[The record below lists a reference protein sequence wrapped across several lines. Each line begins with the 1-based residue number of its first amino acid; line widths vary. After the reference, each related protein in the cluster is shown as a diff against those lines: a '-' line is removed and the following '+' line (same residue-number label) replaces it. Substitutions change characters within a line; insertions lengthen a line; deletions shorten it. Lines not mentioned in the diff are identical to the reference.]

1 MRFRV
6 LFIIWSCFFCLVA
19 NNCCVSSDNNN
30 LANELKK
37 WEKSI
42 PLPYHE
48 SLDKTVDLNAS
59 KSFSNKF
66 ITYSPM
72 IDSALMQRGMPLELK
87 YLPLALSGMRSN
99 YCQGDRCGAWQL
111 PTLTAIRYGLIIDET
126 QDERFDVRAST
137 NAALDCLNDLY
148 HHYHN
153 WWYCIL
159 AYSNSPIELHHAL
172 IHHGETPQLWDFKE
186 QNLLSNTDVIGNFM
200 ACVYLGG
207 EGRLKFAEIA
217 EPAIK
222 KVASPTPKA
231 KDTAKVNESTKV
243 TDSVEGSSKNIAK
256 NNNKKTSPSTGS
268 GTSTGT
274 NSGIQKY
281 KIKKGDNLS
290 KIAAKYHVK
299 VSDLMKWNHLKND
312 RIREGD
318 TLIIKT
324 KK

>member
-1 MRFRV
+1 MRFRM

-30 LANELKK
+30 LANGLKK

-48 SLDKTVDLNAS
+48 SLDKTVDLYAS
-59 KSFSNKF
+59 KSLSDKF
-66 ITYSPM
+66 LTYSPM

-99 YCQGDRCGAWQL
+99 YCQGDRYGAWQL
-111 PTLTAIRYGLIIDET
+111 PTLTAIRYGLTIDET

-153 WWYCIL
+153 WWYSIL

-172 IHHGETPQLWDFKE
+172 ILHGESLQPWDFKE
-186 QNLLSNTDVIGNFM
+186 QNLLSNTQVIGDFM
-200 ACVYLGG
+200 ACIYLGS
-207 EGRLKFAEIA
+207 EGRLKFAQIA

-222 KVASPTPKA
+222 KVVPPTPKA
-231 KDTAKVNESTKV
+231 KDTASAS
-243 TDSVEGSSKNIAK
+243 DSSKVEPSKNNIAS
-256 NNNKKTSPSTGS
+256 NNNKKTNSSKDSGS
-268 GTSTGT
+268 STGT

>member
-19 NNCCVSSDNNN
+19 NNCCVSSDNNE
-30 LANELKK
+30 LANGLKK

-48 SLDKTVDLNAS
+48 SLDKTVDLYAS
-59 KSFSNKF
+59 KSLSDNFL
-66 ITYSPM
+66 TYSPM
-72 IDSALMQRGMPLELK
+72 MDSALTQRGMPLELK
-87 YLPLALSGMRSN
+87 YLPLALSGMRN
-99 YCQGDRCGAWQL
+99 NLCQGDRCGVWQL
-111 PTLTAIRYGLIIDET
+111 PTLTALRYGLAIDET
-126 QDERFDVRAST
+126 RDERFDVKAST

-148 HHYHN
+148 HHYHD
-153 WWYCIL
+153 WWYSIL
-159 AYSNSPIELHHAL
+159 AFSNSPIELHHAL
-172 IHHGETPQLWDFKE
+172 ILHGENPQLWDFHE
-186 QNLLSNTDVIGNFM
+186 QSLLSNTQVIGNFM
-200 ACVYLGG
+200 ACIYLGS
-207 EGRLKFAEIA
+207 EGRLRFVEIA
-217 EPAIK
+217 EPAIIK
-222 KVASPTPKA
+222 TPKKTLEEHSV
-231 KDTAKVNESTKV
+231 KDTAKV
-243 TDSVEGSSKNIAK
+243 TDYGKKTETSSDKK
-256 NNNKKTSPSTGS
+256 DNNKKTKPSS
-268 GTSTGT
+268 